1 MPQFHAHPQI
11 GITHLFLVLT
21 TQVGGLLQIE
31 RRNLL
36 PDLIL
41 CKTLV
46 LSLMILLFLGLLF
59 FLSFL
64 LQLLGEPGVYL
75 DGLLDTQPVEQNN
88 YGKVDCEVQTN

>member
-41 CKTLV
+41 CKTL
-46 LSLMILLFLGLLF
+46 LF